1 MHQITALFERIDAGK
16 ESTCEAPGSWRGLA
30 DLQPLIPFERID
42 LHCKTQRES
51 ERSIA

>member
-1 MHQITALFERIDAGK
+1 MHQITALFEQLDAGK
-16 ESTCEAPGSWRGLA
+16 VSTCETPGSRRGLA

-42 LHCKTQRES
+42 LHCKIQRES